1 VVNNTIFL
9 SEPDIIG
16 NESKYLLQCLKKN
29 WISTFGKF
37 VDEFE
42 KDIASYT
49 GVKYAISCINGSS
62 ALHLALKI
70 LGIKPNEEV
79 IVPTLTFI
87 APVNAI
93 IYNNSYPIFMDAD
106 KYFNIDINKCIDFIK
121 EHTFYKSGSSFNKL
135 TGRKI
140 FSIIP
145 VHVWGNAAMLDELI
159 PLCDERNIKV
169 IEDASESLGTKYTK
183 GKFAK
188 KHTGTIGNL
197 GCLSFNGNKIITS
210 GSGGMILTND
220 ANLAKKA
227 KYYSTQ
233 AKDDPIYYKH
243 NNTGYN
249 YRMSNIHAAI
259 GLAQLQRI
267 KKILKIKLEIY
278 KLYKSKI
285 NLIDGISL
293 HDVPNYAFNNHWL
306 NILKIDKKYG
316 KSRDQLIKLFS
327 NYEVQVRPVWHLNH
341 KQKMFKKFQTFH
353 IENAIE
359 LIKQSLCLPS
369 SSNLTNTQ
377 ISRIVKILDA

>member
-1 VVNNTIFL
+1 
-9 SEPDIIG
+9 
-16 NESKYLLQCLKKN
+16 
-29 WISTFGKF
+29 
-37 VDEFE
+37 
-42 KDIASYT
+42 
-49 GVKYAISCINGSS
+49 
-62 ALHLALKI
+62 
-70 LGIKPNEEV
+70 
-79 IVPTLTFI
+79 
-87 APVNAI
+87 
-93 IYNNSYPIFMDAD
+93 MDAD

-145 VHVWGNAAMLDELI
+145 VHVWGNAVMLDELI
-159 PLCDERNIKV
+159 PLCEERNIKV

-210 GSGGMILTND
+210 GGGGMILTND

-278 KLYKSKI
+278 NLYKSKI
-285 NLIDGISL
+285 KLIDGISL

-327 NYEVQVRPVWHLNH
+327 NHDVQVRPVWYLNH